1 VEFLL
6 LRRALT
12 RRIGRTGIARSLLA
26 RLWAASLLSGAAG
39 YGMMLLISPRH
50 QLVRGA
56 AAIVTFGIVYGAATL
71 ALGVPEAR
79 GLVAR
84 ARR

>member
-12 RRIGRTGIARSLLA
+12 RRIGPTGIARSLLV
-26 RLWAASLLSGAAG
+26 RLWGASLLSGAVG
-39 YGMMLLISPRH
+39 YGTMLLISSRH
-50 QLVRGA
+50 QLIRGA
-56 AAIVTFGIVYGAATL
+56 AAIIAFGIVYGATTL
-71 ALGVPEAR
+71 ALAVPEAR
-79 GLVAR
+79 ALVAR